1 MSSNY
6 ALKPCAS
13 NCQPG
18 SDLLQIFFM
27 EAIFWILRGAR
38 AKKKVRTLIGNLTP
52 STTLVSRPGCIL
64 SPLMCYLF
72 NQSMPMGT
80 TQGFLAFPASYPTC
94 PPQPRQLSTT
104 LVCGIDILTCLGVT
118 PVSPCHFQLTLNP

>member
-38 AKKKVRTLIGNLTP
+38 AKKKSEDTDWEPHAFHHP
-52 STTLVSRPGCIL
+52 SLQARMYPFPTHVLLV
-64 SPLMCYLF
+64 
-72 NQSMPMGT
+72 
-80 TQGFLAFPASYPTC
+80 
-94 PPQPRQLSTT
+94 
-104 LVCGIDILTCLGVT
+104 
-118 PVSPCHFQLTLNP
+118 